1 MDFSDDLAFH
11 QACVAQA
18 DADLDCCCIH
28 SSRDS
33 LKPSSIQTAVLSK
46 FHLTLMFCKSDVTP

>member
-11 QACVAQA
+11 QAHVAQA

-46 FHLTLMFCKSDVTP
+46 FHLTLMFCK